1 MSVLVAAPTAGKTVA
16 AEFAIERALE
26 LGGKAFYTTPLKALS
41 NQKFGDLVAKHGAD
55 RVGLLTGDNT
65 VNSEAPVVV
74 MTTEVLRNMLYERS
88 GTLTGLV
95 SVVMDEVHYLQ
106 DPYRGAVWEE
116 VLIHL
121 RPRVTVVCLSATI
134 SNAEEFGE
142 WIGSLRGETR
152 VIIEDTR
159 PVPLEHHYLVGHRL
173 HPMHVDQDG
182 VPIPN
187 PYVISLDQNEL
198 RTKVY
203 YRRSSGYPQTQRI
216 SRPREGHRRVYVPKG
231 EEVVDVLEEHGML
244 PAIYFVFSR
253 AGCDRSVRWMREA
266 GVRLYDPRRIRAHP
280 GADRDPRRLDRRGRP
295 RDACS
300 TTSWRPHGGR
310 RRPSRGHA
318 ATVQGNG
325 RGAVRGRPG
334 EGRVRDRDARSAST
348 CPPRPS

>member
-1 MSVLVAAPTAGKTVA
+1 M
-16 AEFAIERALE
+16 
-26 LGGKAFYTTPLKALS
+26 
-41 NQKFGDLVAKHGAD
+41 
-55 RVGLLTGDNT
+55 
-65 VNSEAPVVV
+65 VV

-88 GTLTGLV
+88 DTLTGLV

-121 RPRVTVVCLSATI
+121 PLSVTVVCLSATI

-142 WIGSLRGETR
+142 WIGAAGRDP

-203 YRRSSGYPQTQRI
+203 HRRSSGYPQTQRI
-216 SRPREGHRRVYVPKG
+216 SRPREGHRRVYVPK
-231 EEVVDVLEEHGML
+231 
-244 PAIYFVFSR
+244 
-253 AGCDRSVRWMREA
+253 
-266 GVRLYDPRRIRAHP
+266 
-280 GADRDPRRLDRRGRP
+280 RRGRGRARGARHVAGDLLRLQP
-295 RDACS
+295 GRLRPQRAVDA
-300 TTSWRPHGGR
+300 R
-310 RRPSRGHA
+310 
-318 ATVQGNG
+318 G
-325 RGAVRGRPG
+325 RG
-334 EGRVRDRDARSAST
+334 
-348 CPPRPS
+348 PPRPAPNPSTSGS